1 MTPDEQEAVFS
12 VAQIVFFNTVN
23 LIVTVTG
30 YGAFVLGTIIA
41 VVSLRRRTWGRSQ
54 TILLVC
60 LLVIFTCFTWDV
72 FYSGGFNVTDIRYTF
87 VKTSPEGLVAQIE
100 AADRKTL
107 VWQYMPSWA
116 ATVNLLLSDCIVVWR
131 AWILFQDEKFW
142 KISLAVLMIANIGV
156 NVADCIW
163 GNIELSVEIASSTT
177 LDWLSSIISLTVNIF
192 ATFLIA
198 FKAWNHHRFMAA
210 VSIRKRT
217 RSESILLLLIESGA
231 IYCGIQ
237 SVYAVF
243 ILLDVYT
250 VVDIGFSQ
258 AMNVITAMSIVAAA
272 CYPIAVI
279 ILVHNEN
286 SLITEIET
294 FQESSCAKT
303 VDESHSMGTLVLSN
317 T

>member
-1 MTPDEQEAVFS
+1 MTPDEQEMVLSF
-12 VAQIVFFNTVN
+12 AQSAFFNTVN
-23 LIVTVTG
+23 LIVTITG

-60 LLVIFTCFTWDV
+60 LLIIFSCFTWDI
-72 FYSGGFNVTDIRYTF
+72 FYSGGFNVSDIRYTF
-87 VKTSPEGLVAQIE
+87 VQTLPGGLVAQAE
-100 AADRKTL
+100 ASDRKTL
-107 VWQYMPSWA
+107 AWQYMPSWA

-131 AWILFQDEKFW
+131 AWILFRDGKFW
-142 KISLAVLMIANIGV
+142 KVSLAALMIANIGI

-177 LDWLSSIISLTVNIF
+177 LDWLSSIISLIVNIF
-192 ATFLIA
+192 ATILIA
-198 FKAWNHHRFMAA
+198 FKAWNYHRFMSA

-217 RSESILLLLIESGA
+217 RSENILLLLIESGA

-237 SVYAVF
+237 SVYGVF

-250 VVDIGFSQ
+250 VVDSGFSQ
-258 AMNVITAMSIVAAA
+258 AMDVITAMSIVAAA
-272 CYPIAVI
+272 CYPVAVI

-294 FQESSCAKT
+294 FQETGAKT
-303 VDESHSMGTLVLSN
+303 VDETHSMGTLVLSN